1 MEIGLVGLCSLSPL
15 SGNEPADMWRSGSEQ
30 GQLLLL
36 PNSAFIA
43 LLSSSSS
50 ATAIRPL
57 CDFEGGKQNVPAL
70 LARLL
75 PNCFPQQRFD

>member
-1 MEIGLVGLCSLSPL
+1 MSNALWGSGMEMVHVGLRSLSL
-15 SGNEPADMWRSGSEQ
+15 LADNEPADMWRSGSEQ

-57 CDFEGGKQNVPAL
+57 CDVEGGEAECASVVG
-70 LARLL
+70 
-75 PNCFPQQRFD
+75 